1 MTTAA
6 ETLDELVTSDLKTE
20 WLIAKNQWFPRSDTA
35 ENAAYDKRT
44 PGECNNDKYVTSNK
58 LVNMQN
64 YDVYRSCFKF
74 MSDSLNTKI
83 ESVLDEILTPDTLMT
98 I

>member
-44 PGECNNDKYVTSNK
+44 PG
-58 LVNMQN
+58 L
-64 YDVYRSCFKF
+64 
-74 MSDSLNTKI
+74 LKI
-83 ESVLDEILTPDTLMT
+83 EWSDCGFVGFAAKTYFCFNPDNRQKEKCSTKEKNKAAT
-98 I
+98 D